1 MVNVMLCVVVMFFMM
16 SNTGVILSV
25 DVVVGIVMDLYV
37 VKVCV
42 SSWRSVS
49 VLIMPVLIMP
59 VIGRIVVSIV
69 LSIVMFLVVTI

>member
-1 MVNVMLCVVVMFFMM
+1 MLCVVVMFFMM

-42 SSWRSVS
+42 TSWRSVS
-49 VLIMPVLIMP
+49 VLIMP

>member
-1 MVNVMLCVVVMFFMM
+1 MVDVMLCVVVMFFMM

-49 VLIMPVLIMP
+49 VLIMPV
-59 VIGRIVVSIV
+59 IGRIVVSIV

>member
-1 MVNVMLCVVVMFFMM
+1 MLCVVVMFLVM
-16 SNTGVILSV
+16 SSTLVIHSV
-25 DVVVGIVMDLYV
+25 DVVVGIVSDLYV

-42 SSWRSVS
+42 TSWRSVS
-49 VLIMPVLIMP
+49 VLIMP

>member
-1 MVNVMLCVVVMFFMM
+1 MLCVVVMFFMM

-49 VLIMPVLIMP
+49 VLIMPV
-59 VIGRIVVSIV
+59 IGRIVVSIV
-69 LSIVMFLVVTI
+69 MSIVMFLVVTI

>member
-1 MVNVMLCVVVMFFMM
+1 MVNVMLCVVVMFLVM
-16 SNTGVILSV
+16 SSTLVIHSV
-25 DVVVGIVMDLYV
+25 DVVVGIVSDLYV

-42 SSWRSVS
+42 TSWRSVS
-49 VLIMPVLIMP
+49 VLIMP

>member
-42 SSWRSVS
+42 SSWRSLS
-49 VLIMPVLIMP
+49 VLIMP
-59 VIGRIVVSIV
+59 VIGIIVVSIV
-69 LSIVMFLVVTI
+69 MSIVMFLVVTI

>member
-1 MVNVMLCVVVMFFMM
+1 MLCVVVMFLVM
-16 SNTGVILSV
+16 SSTLVIHSV
-25 DVVVGIVMDLYV
+25 DVVVGIVSDLYV

-42 SSWRSVS
+42 TSWRSVS

-59 VIGRIVVSIV
+59 VINRIVVSIV

>member
-1 MVNVMLCVVVMFFMM
+1 MVDVMLCVVVMFFMM

-25 DVVVGIVMDLYV
+25 DVVVGIVSDLYV

-42 SSWRSVS
+42 TSWRSVS
-49 VLIMPVLIMP
+49 VLIMP

>member
-1 MVNVMLCVVVMFFMM
+1 MLCVVVMFLVM
-16 SNTGVILSV
+16 SSTLVIHSV

-42 SSWRSVS
+42 TSWRSVS

-59 VIGRIVVSIV
+59 VIGSIVVSIV
-69 LSIVMFLVVTI
+69 VSVVMFLVVTI